1 MYKIYTFIICAILFS
16 GCKSSKTA
24 NNLTSIESY
33 PAQTLSLQKLPIASF
48 IGRPAQILIKDSL
61 YLINDVVGQKA
72 LLIYNWKQQREIG
85 RYLYVGNGPN
95 EIILPVDF
103 NIFGDTLAVF
113 QRSNSTYKLFDLK
126 RMISTDSLLASR
138 RVEFDIRTDRAVAT
152 PEKFIA
158 SGYFDSNNTIRI
170 YDKQGHVIMETNTF
184 PNYLNDID
192 NPSLRYRLG
201 QGHISSRDDLLL
213 FASSFTGEINTY
225 KIDSDT
231 ITMLNSITIDT
242 AKPLKNQIKNLDF
255 RVHNGTIQHAK
266 EVCATEQYFYVLFNG
281 TAMND
286 KSVSHN
292 HILKIN
298 HAGQLVASYK
308 IKPAARCLAVSDN
321 DRDIHI
327 IALSEN
333 LEYVIYKAQMP

>member
-213 FASSFTGEINTY
+213 FASSFTGEI
-225 KIDSDT
+225 
-231 ITMLNSITIDT
+231 IT
-242 AKPLKNQIKNLDF
+242 
-255 RVHNGTIQHAK
+255 R
-266 EVCATEQYFYVLFNG
+266 
-281 TAMND
+281 
-286 KSVSHN
+286 
-292 HILKIN
+292 
-298 HAGQLVASYK
+298 
-308 IKPAARCLAVSDN
+308 
-321 DRDIHI
+321 
-327 IALSEN
+327 
-333 LEYVIYKAQMP
+333 

>member
-170 YDKQGHVIMETNTF
+170 YDKQGH
-184 PNYLNDID
+184 
-192 NPSLRYRLG
+192 
-201 QGHISSRDDLLL
+201 
-213 FASSFTGEINTY
+213 
-225 KIDSDT
+225 
-231 ITMLNSITIDT
+231 
-242 AKPLKNQIKNLDF
+242 
-255 RVHNGTIQHAK
+255 
-266 EVCATEQYFYVLFNG
+266 
-281 TAMND
+281 
-286 KSVSHN
+286 
-292 HILKIN
+292 
-298 HAGQLVASYK
+298 
-308 IKPAARCLAVSDN
+308 
-321 DRDIHI
+321 I
-327 IALSEN
+327 I
-333 LEYVIYKAQMP
+333 

>member
-170 YDKQGHVIMETNTF
+170 YDKQGHVIMETN
-184 PNYLNDID
+184 
-192 NPSLRYRLG
+192 
-201 QGHISSRDDLLL
+201 DDLLL

-286 KSVSHN
+286 KNVSHN

-308 IKPAARCLAVSDN
+308 IKPAARCFAVSDN